1 MFSRIL
7 ICNFILIFCFSTLS
21 KGAIIKKMYRG
32 TNDRVLHYAY
42 ELPPSYE
49 PNKPSG
55 VLVYFHGNQSY
66 SSTNETNFE
75 SWITKVKSAAFS
87 RNLVPVVIMSPDTIM
102 SDDGSAVR
110 AWKSDLDGPLVHSFL
125 LSNLDGQINLDKS
138 KVFLEGASQGTCFLD
153 DFLRLYSENL
163 SGGILGEC
171 GCWRGPQPGYDPS
184 RIKRDWKV
192 WIAANTGDFLHES
205 SQQGFDLLYY
215 MYGLDVRSDLLRDG
229 GHCGIDS
236 DSRDSALDWMMGKK
250 DYQIE
255 DTTHHRWYM
264 VKEITDQYMAGKL
277 KWSSKGG
284 FVATSI
290 KIDPYRTQI
299 LKSINGYEWINGPEI
314 PNAVVDYGFF
324 QDGTAVFVNNR
335 NMIYYLSFDGIFDSL
350 PASVRDSVGIVKKL
364 HVTSNDDLLLL
375 ADTTLYMFDDDI
387 KIALNGGWRKS
398 SDRGKTWSKVT
409 TFPGTDP
416 GIIFDFTRTLIP
428 VGNTLLLSLLI
439 DKHLQMYVSNDD
451 GLSWQKRVA
460 PAETLTVLRYGG
472 GRLAALSNKYDTLY
486 VSNDTARTWKKTPL
500 SISTSSVEVTPDGR
514 ILCQTRIGLHTKNDG
529 LTWEHEPG
537 LLTVFDFNCAG
548 PGGNGTVAY
557 STYGFIFY
565 YTDKERPPVTDIK
578 KVVKLKKIPV
588 NSLVISRTTKGS
600 LEFRSLEDCIVQW
613 FDVQGKQL
621 GRVRLRKGQSIQAPV
636 SQGFIFWKATSLIN
650 SKNATGSL
658 VIMKR

>member
-7 ICNFILIFCFSTLS
+7 ISNFILIFSFSTFS
-21 KGAIIKKMYRG
+21 SGTIIKKTYSENNG
-32 TNDRVLHYAY
+32 RVLHYAY

-49 PNKPSG
+49 PDKPSG

-75 SWITKVKSAAFS
+75 SWISKVKSAAFS

-102 SDDGSAVR
+102 SGDGSAVR
-110 AWKSDLDGPLVHSFL
+110 SWKSDLDGPLVHSLL
-125 LSNLDGQINLDKS
+125 LSNLDGQIILDKS
-138 KVFLEGASQGTCFLD
+138 KVFLQGASQGTCFLD

-171 GCWRGPQPGYDPS
+171 GCWRDPQHGYDPS

-192 WIAANTGDFLHES
+192 WIAANKGDFLHES
-205 SQQGFDLLYY
+205 SQRGFDLLYHI
-215 MYGLDVRSDLLRDG
+215 YGLDVRSDLLRDG

-255 DTTHHRWYM
+255 DTTHYRWYM
-264 VKEITDQYMAGKL
+264 VKDVADQYMSGDL

-284 FVATSI
+284 FVATST
-290 KIDPYRTQI
+290 KSNPYRTQI
-299 LKSINGYEWINGPEI
+299 LKSINGYEWVNGPEI
-314 PNAVVDYGFF
+314 PNAVVDFEFF
-324 QDGTAVFVNNR
+324 HDGTAIFVNNR
-335 NMIYYLSFDGIFDSL
+335 NMIYYLSPDGIFDSL
-350 PASVRDSVGIVKKL
+350 PTSVRDSVGIVKKL
-364 HVTSNDDLLLL
+364 HVTSTDDLLLL
-375 ADTTLYMFDDDI
+375 ADTTLFMYSKDT

-398 SDRGKTWSKVT
+398 GDRGKTWSKVT

-416 GIIFDFTRTLIP
+416 GILINYTRTLIP
-428 VGNTLLLSLLI
+428 IGNTLLLSLFV
-439 DKHLQMYVSNDD
+439 DNHLQMYISNDD

-472 GRLAALSNKYDTLY
+472 GKLAALTYKYDTLY

-500 SISTSSVEVTPDGR
+500 SISTYSMEVTPDGR
-514 ILCQTRIGLHTKNDG
+514 ILCQTGIGLHTNDDG

-537 LLTVFDFNCAG
+537 LLTVFDFVCAG

-557 STYGFIFY
+557 SKYGFIFY
-565 YTDKERPPVTDIK
+565 YTDKERPDITDTK
-578 KVVKLKKIPV
+578 KVVKLQKTKVYSP
-588 NSLVISRTTKGS
+588 VISRTTKGS
-600 LEFRSLEDCIVQW
+600 LEFRSLEDCVVQW
-613 FDVQGKQL
+613 FDAQGKQL
-621 GRVRLRKGQSIQAPV
+621 GRVNLRKGQCVQDPV
-636 SQGFIFWKATSLIN
+636 SQGFVFWKARSLTN
-650 SKNATGSL
+650 GKSATGSL